1 MTDEMNQETETP
13 QEGID
18 STEAVETSDSFE
30 NNGGTQVNNT
40 TDALRREAQ
49 ANLEGWQ
56 RSRAEF
62 LNYKKRTDREIK
74 ESRDKAG
81 LDALSKVLP
90 IIDDFE
96 RAVNNIPED
105 LKTNPWVSGTA
116 LIQRKF
122 DKLLEEFSIQRI
134 DPTGEPFDPRFHE
147 AIGTDPITD
156 DIPGG
161 HVTVTLQKG
170 YVTGERVLRPALV
183 RVAG

>member
-1 MTDEMNQETETP
+1 MTDETNPEMESP
-13 QEGID
+13 QEGAAP
-18 STEAVETSDSFE
+18 SEAVQTPTQGP
-30 NNGGTQVNNT
+30 NGD

-74 ESRDKAG
+74 ESHERAS
-81 LDALSKVLP
+81 LDALSKMLP

-96 RAVNNIPED
+96 RAVQNIPED
-105 LKTNPWVSGTA
+105 LKSNSWVSGTA

-122 DKLLEEFSIQRI
+122 DKLLEEFSVQRI
-134 DPTGEPFDPRFHE
+134 DPTGQPFDPRFHE
-147 AIGTDPITD
+147 AIGTDESTA
-156 DIPGG
+156 DIPSG

-170 YVTGERVLRPALV
+170 YLSGERVLRPALV

>member
-1 MTDEMNQETETP
+1 MTDETNPEMESPE
-13 QEGID
+13 EGTAP
-18 STEAVETSDSFE
+18 SEAVQTKTQESPSST
-30 NNGGTQVNNT
+30 NGDI
-40 TDALRREAQ
+40 DAVRREAQ

-74 ESRDKAG
+74 ESHERAS

-90 IIDDFE
+90 VIDDFE
-96 RAVNNIPED
+96 RAVQNIPED
-105 LKTNPWVSGTA
+105 LKANPWVSGTA

-122 DKLLEEFSIQRI
+122 DKLLEEFSVKRI
-134 DPTGEPFDPRFHE
+134 DPTGQPFDPRFHE
-147 AIGTDPITD
+147 AIGTDESTD
-156 DIPGG
+156 DVPSG

-170 YVTGERVLRPALV
+170 YVSGERVLRPALV